1 VKQTVDRERQ
11 EIRSTFRPNIAN
23 RSDRLE
29 DVGEGN
35 DIKRNKMKECDCIE
49 LAQRG
54 IKKQQWRKIDFLTM

>member
-1 VKQTVDRERQ
+1 V
-11 EIRSTFRPNIAN
+11 N

-35 DIKRNKMKECDCIE
+35 DIKRNKMKEFDCIE

-54 IKKQQWRKIDFLTM
+54 IKKQK